1 LEVEAEAGSRAG
13 EEAEAKTK
21 PLRLSVAYVALD
33 YFLEWVLGA
42 TARSVLKEPVVVLA
56 QTITRFHCHRLSLV
70 GDLLPPHRSYP
81 LVLHLPTLD
90 RRLKASELLAPV
102 STDR

>member
-1 LEVEAEAGSRAG
+1 MRCDPPPAAWLEVEAEAGSRAG

-56 QTITRFHCHRLSLV
+56 QTIRFTAIGSRWS
-70 GDLLPPHRSYP
+70 
-81 LVLHLPTLD
+81 
-90 RRLKASELLAPV
+90 AI
-102 STDR
+102 